1 MEKTVA
7 VFKYLKFG
15 VACIL
20 FFIGVKL
27 MIQHWFEIPSS
38 ISLLIILAVFV
49 VSIILSILS
58 AQSLTAEAP
67 LTIVFGENEKAGVA
81 NHP

>member
-1 MEKTVA
+1 M
-7 VFKYLKFG
+7 
-15 VACIL
+15 
-20 FFIGVKL
+20 
-27 MIQHWFEIPSS
+27 
-38 ISLLIILAVFV
+38 LIILAVFV